1 MSNIQNTWHH
11 IRRSPFQSL
20 TAIFLM
26 IQIFFLINS
35 FLIVSLGFSN
45 VLKYFETK
53 PEITIFLKDGLE
65 KSIVENIQKELV
77 GYPDVKEVKFTS
89 KEKALSIYKEQ
100 NKDNPLLTEMVTSSV
115 LPASFEVSVQNAAAL
130 ETIYQNFNTKKDVI
144 SDIIY
149 QKNIIDQLL
158 VWTRAIRNTGIILI
172 SIFTITSAMVM
183 SIVIGM
189 KITNRKEQINISRL
203 LGASHFYVKKPF
215 LYEGLFYGIF
225 GSIIGFSASFIL
237 FFVYKNN
244 INTFFD
250 PIIFME
256 TSFNIYFM
264 FLLIEIILGSIIGYI
279 SSWLGVK
286 RYIKF

>member
-1 MSNIQNTWHH
+1 M
-11 IRRSPFQSL
+11 
-20 TAIFLM
+20 
-26 IQIFFLINS
+26 
-35 FLIVSLGFSN
+35 IVSLGFSN